1 MTHRFACALC
11 RSGMPATSSA
21 VLKVRLVDRHTDLG
35 VVSAGELGA
44 CRCPDVRP
52 VDTQFRAFCGT
63 ACEPACA
70 GWSCAAEGQ
79 HVRLCARWPASGERG
94 MGAVGEAE
102 VGGQVPDHLLDQ
114 RQRGAQPLLEPGWC
128 GR

>member
-1 MTHRFACALC
+1 
-11 RSGMPATSSA
+11 
-21 VLKVRLVDRHTDLG
+21 
-35 VVSAGELGA
+35 
-44 CRCPDVRP
+44 
-52 VDTQFRAFCGT
+52 
-63 ACEPACA
+63 
-70 GWSCAAEGQ
+70 
-79 HVRLCARWPASGERG
+79 